1 MNTMNTMSMRRIT
14 SLTALLAF
22 IIMVL
27 TSIILY
33 IVPQGRVAYW
43 ADWHLWG
50 LTKEQ
55 WGSIHINTGLLFLIS
70 LGLHLYYN
78 WKPIMRYLKSKTK
91 QFKLFTKEFNVAL
104 VLVLAFVFGTFFGIP
119 PFSSFLELGESIK
132 DAAAEKYGEPPYG
145 HAELSSVK
153 TFSKRMGIDSGRGL
167 EELRKVGYKVE
178 NEMQTLAQIGRMNN
192 ISPQQ
197 VYETMKPALIAK
209 MTVKSGSTEL
219 PDSPPAGMGKLTLA
233 DMCSQFNLNIKEVVR
248 ELGKRDI
255 KAKDEQTIKKIA
267 EANKVGPIDIYEHMK
282 AIASE
287 KASSNAVQKENVS
300 RQAKSGG
307 SEGGGTEA
315 GGTGYGR
322 MTLAELCRNNSIPE
336 DQALHRL
343 ADKGINADP
352 NDKLREI
359 ASAHGTSPLNIV
371 EIIQAGSKS

>member
-1 MNTMNTMSMRRIT
+1 MNTMSMRRIS

-78 WKPIMRYLKSKTK
+78 WQPIMKYLKNKTK

-119 PFSSFLELGESIK
+119 PFSSFLELSESIK

-153 TFSKRMGIDSGRGL
+153 TFSKRMSIDSGRGI
-167 EELRKVGYKVE
+167 EELRKAGYQVE
-178 NEMQTLAQIGRMNN
+178 NEMQTLAQIGRLNN

-197 VYETMKPALIAK
+197 VYETMKPALI
-209 MTVKSGSTEL
+209 VKTTEKTRSAGL

-233 DMCSQFNLNIKEVVR
+233 DLCSQFNLNIKKVVR
-248 ELGKRDI
+248 ELEKRDI

-267 EANKVGPIDIYEHMK
+267 EANKVGPIDIYEHLKM
-282 AIASE
+282 IASAT
-287 KASSNAVQKENVS
+287 ASATAVQTEDVHV
-300 RQAKSGG
+300 QGA
-307 SEGGGTEA
+307 GGGIG

-322 MTLAELCRNNSIPE
+322 LTLAELCKNYSIPE
-336 DQALHRL
+336 DRALRKL
-343 ADKGINADP
+343 ADKGIMADP

-359 ASAHGTSPLNIV
+359 AASHGTSPIEIV
-371 EIIQAGSKS
+371 EIIQPGSKS